1 MVVITRRMVGILALL
16 VVLTGSFAFL
26 DTRRVDAVDGT
37 VGPITFTVTPSTQ
50 VNDGQPIAIHA
61 QAADG
66 VLIYELKAHLCVPN
80 ANLRTNFDFGFQ
92 GKKCTNAP
100 VGAGDTEQIVSFPN
114 GATAGDLDTFKV
126 GVGTVHWVN
135 ELGYDQTIDCG
146 PGKQCDVVVRAQITN
161 GTAFFTVPLCY
172 GADCPAEGAPPVD
185 PAAAA
190 PPPSDP
196 PASTEPPAAASGS
209 AAGGPTSAGG
219 NASGGTN
226 GGGAAGANGSGTAA
240 DGSEQA
246 LAATGTA
253 VPSPRDLSPRSRVL
267 LAAGAT
273 AGAAVL
279 IAWIVARGI
288 RKTREI

>member
-172 GADCPAEGAPPVD
+172 GRLPAEGAPPVD

-246 LAATGTA
+246 LAATGTT
-253 VPSPRDLSPRSRVL
+253 VPSPHDLSPRSRVL

>member
-16 VVLTGSFAFL
+16 VVLTGSFVL

-37 VGPITFTVTPSTQ
+37 VGPITFTVTRDI
-50 VNDGQPIAIHA
+50 NGQRVAIHA

-66 VLIYELKAHLCVPN
+66 VLIYELRVHLCVPN
-80 ANLRTNFDFGFQ
+80 ANVRTNFDFGFQ

-100 VGAGDTEQIVSFPN
+100 VGAGDIEQVVASPTVRPP
-114 GATAGDLDTFKV
+114 ATSTRSRSASELSIGSTISATTRPSTVGPASSATWSCGRRSRTAPRSSPPRSATGLPGGGDSARPAPAGT
-126 GVGTVHWVN
+126 
-135 ELGYDQTIDCG
+135 
-146 PGKQCDVVVRAQITN
+146 
-161 GTAFFTVPLCY
+161 
-172 GADCPAEGAPPVD
+172 
-185 PAAAA
+185 
-190 PPPSDP
+190 PPPPTDP
-196 PASTEPPAAASGS
+196 PATHRPPAAGGS
-209 AAGGPTSAGG
+209 AGGPTSAGG
-219 NASGGTN
+219 ASCATN
-226 GGGAAGANGSGTAA
+226 GGGAAGANGSGTVA